1 MAKHTI
7 KTIWRKD
14 NIFDTDVDGHTIT
27 IDLGK
32 EDGGE
37 DAGPRPKKLLLV
49 AAAGCSGLDVVPLL
63 KKMRVELKGFD
74 IQIEA
79 QMSEEH
85 PKQYT
90 SMKVIYE
97 FEGDNLPMEKLE
109 KAVTL
114 SYEKYCGVMAMYKKA
129 IPISWEI
136 RIKF

>member
-1 MAKHTI
+1 MATHTI

-136 RIKF
+136 RIRS

>member
-1 MAKHTI
+1 MATHTI

-37 DAGPRPKKLLLV
+37 DAGPRPKKLLLI

-79 QMSEEH
+79 QMSEEY

-114 SYEKYCGVMAMYKKA
+114 SYEKYCGVMAMYKKS

-136 RIKF
+136 RIKS

>member
-1 MAKHTI
+1 MAIHAI

-32 EDGGE
+32 DAGGE

-136 RIKF
+136 RIKS

>member
-1 MAKHTI
+1 MATHTI

-114 SYEKYCGVMAMYKKA
+114 SYEKYCGVMAMYKKS

-136 RIKF
+136 RIKS

>member
-1 MAKHTI
+1 MATHTI

-114 SYEKYCGVMAMYKKA
+114 SYEKYCGVMAIYKKA

-136 RIKF
+136 RIKS

>member
-1 MAKHTI
+1 MAIHTI

-27 IDLGK
+27 IDLSK
-32 EDGGE
+32 EAGGE

-136 RIKF
+136 RIKP

>member
-1 MAKHTI
+1 MATHIT

-14 NIFDTDVDGHTIT
+14 NIFDTDVDGHLIT

-32 EDGGE
+32 EAGGE

-49 AAAGCSGLDVVPLL
+49 AAAGCSGLDVVSLL

-114 SYEKYCGVMAMYKKA
+114 SYETYCGVMAMYKKA

-136 RIKF
+136 RIKS

>member
-1 MAKHTI
+1 
-7 KTIWRKD
+7 
-14 NIFDTDVDGHTIT
+14 
-27 IDLGK
+27 
-32 EDGGE
+32 
-37 DAGPRPKKLLLV
+37 LV
-49 AAAGCSGLDVVPLL
+49 AAAGCSGLDVVSLL

-114 SYEKYCGVMAMYKKA
+114 SYETYCGVMAMYKKA

-136 RIKF
+136 RIKS

>member
-1 MAKHTI
+1 MATHTI

-136 RIKF
+136 RIKS

>member
-1 MAKHTI
+1 MATHTI

-14 NIFDTDVDGHTIT
+14 KIFDTDVDGHTIT

-136 RIKF
+136 RIKS

>member
-136 RIKF
+136 RIKS